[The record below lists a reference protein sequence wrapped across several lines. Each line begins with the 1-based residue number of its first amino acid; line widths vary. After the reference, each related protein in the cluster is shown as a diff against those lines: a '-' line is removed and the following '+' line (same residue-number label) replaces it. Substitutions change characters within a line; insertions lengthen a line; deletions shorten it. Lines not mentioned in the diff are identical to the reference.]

1 MAPFYFT
8 VRDMWLVCCNTA
20 DVVLTCRMAE
30 PAAPPGSSGPPEDS
44 ATLNA
49 IGEQPATQAGP
60 AADTVMLDAVEQ
72 EPAQPAE
79 AGTVAETAQDGT
91 AQDGTAQAGT
101 VAETAPASE
110 PQEVAYRPVEKSTG
124 TNRKKSLRE
133 INGSPAATTPKPKA
147 RTSSTGANDTEAQL
161 AKLKQFFHDKYNSD
175 YDFSDWTCTVRSL
188 SASVPSSVCVC
199 RRWYARSV

>member
-79 AGTVAETAQDGT
+79 
-91 AQDGTAQAGT
+91 AGT